1 MWTSSCFLEA
11 RNLATMYFCAFKVLV
26 DNRKK
31 CKALGHTYSMQKLIN
46 VVIKK
51 NTFSED
57 KRKGRIGFLFT
68 SAALKAIR
76 DDMKILLSIENI
88 AFTMPP
94 SGTLVTLIHNQQQ
107 MVLVK

>member
-11 RNLATMYFCAFKVLV
+11 RNLATMYFCALKVLV

-31 CKALGHTYSMQKLIN
+31 CKVLGHTYSMQKVIN

-57 KRKGRIGFLFT
+57 NERAELDLYLPVQNTG
-68 SAALKAIR
+68 
-76 DDMKILLSIENI
+76 
-88 AFTMPP
+88 
-94 SGTLVTLIHNQQQ
+94 
-107 MVLVK
+107 